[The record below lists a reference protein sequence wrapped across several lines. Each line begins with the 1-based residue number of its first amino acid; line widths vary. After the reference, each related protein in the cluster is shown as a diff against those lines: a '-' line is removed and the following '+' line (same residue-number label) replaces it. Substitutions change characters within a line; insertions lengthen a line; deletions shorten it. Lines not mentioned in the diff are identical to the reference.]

1 MPKKIQ
7 ILPEH
12 VSQTIAAGEVVER
25 PASVVKEL
33 IENAIDAGASEIV
46 VELKT
51 GGLQLIHISDNGEGI
66 DPEDL
71 PVALQRYATS
81 KIRKAEDLYAIHT
94 LGFRGEAL
102 PSIAAVSQMTLKTRT
117 PQSMSGTKAICEGGE
132 IKSIAEVGCPI
143 GTEVEVK
150 NIFFNI
156 PVKRKFLKSIHTEL
170 RHSLSHF
177 LRLSLSHPSISF
189 RFIHDG
195 RILHEHL
202 RTESPA
208 VRLEA
213 ILGRE
218 IYDHLQPVEFEDG
231 EIRIA
236 GFASLPSFSKGNADG
251 IYLYVNRRFIKDRT
265 IYKAIVEAYRH
276 VIPGGR
282 FPIVI
287 LFLTLPPSAI
297 DVNVHPTKAEVKF
310 RDPERVFRTV
320 HGALSSLHAP
330 TSPLTKGDD
339 EEGQKG
345 VPPSKVR
352 PLPTLPLQPHPHPI
366 PLVGEDREFIP
377 VVRET
382 GSPEWKVER
391 KTGWR
396 LLGQVQGTY
405 ILCEGEEGLIF
416 IDQHAAHERL
426 LFEKYKKEHET
437 GTLSSERLLIPIAV
451 ELSTEESFILMAH
464 LEAFQSMGFE
474 IDPIGERTYAI
485 RSTPSFADQ
494 RDPKEMVREILEG
507 LSFIRREGKGVEVI
521 QTMLVTLAC
530 HSAVRGN
537 FALRREEMDELLG
550 SLSPFRLSTTCPHGR
565 PIFFVIPLEEL
576 AKQFKRGR
584 RGSFG

>member
-1 MPKKIQ
+1 MTGKIQ
-7 ILPEH
+7 VLPDH
-12 VSQTIAAGEVVER
+12 IAQAIAAGEVVER

-46 VELKT
+46 VELKA
-51 GGLQLIHISDNGEGI
+51 GGLQLIRISDNGEGI
-66 DPEDL
+66 DPEDI

-81 KIRKAEDLYAIHT
+81 KIRRAEDLYAIDT

-117 PQSMSGTKAICEGGE
+117 PQSMSGTKAVCQGGE

-156 PVKRKFLKSIHTEL
+156 PVKRKFLKSIQTEL

-195 RILHEHL
+195 RVLHEHL
-202 RTESPA
+202 KTGSPA

-218 IYDHLQPVEFEDG
+218 IYDHLQPVEFEDR

-236 GFASLPSFSKGNADG
+236 GFASLPSFSKGNAEG
-251 IYLYVNRRFIKDRT
+251 IYLYVNRRFIKDRA

-276 VIPGGR
+276 VLPGGR

-287 LFLTLPPSAI
+287 LFLTLPPSTI

-310 RDPERVFRTV
+310 RDPERVFRTIQ
-320 HGALSSLHAP
+320 GTLSSLHGP
-330 TSPLTKGDD
+330 TPPLTKGAS
-339 EEGQKG
+339 EGEQQI
-345 VPPSKVR
+345 VPPSQAR
-352 PLPTLPLQPHPHPI
+352 PFPTLPLQLRPVQVPS
-366 PLVGEDREFIP
+366 VAEDSASIP

-382 GSPEWKVER
+382 GSPEWEVER
-391 KTGWR
+391 RTGWR

-426 LFEKYKKEHET
+426 LFEKYKKEHEA
-437 GTLSSERLLIPIAV
+437 GTLSSEKLLIPIGV

-464 LEAFQSMGFE
+464 HEAFQSMGFE

-494 RDPKEMVREILEG
+494 RDPKEMVREILDE
-507 LSFIRREGKGVEVI
+507 LSFIKSEGRGTEAI
-521 QTMLVTLAC
+521 QTMLVSLAC

-537 FALRREEMDELLG
+537 FALRKEEMGELVE
-550 SLSPFRLSTTCPHGR
+550 SLYPFHLSTTCPHGR
-565 PIFFVIPLEEL
+565 PIFFIIPPEEL
-576 AKQFKRGR
+576 AKQFKRGHR
-584 RGSFG
+584 